1 MLDPK
6 VWWPLFPFLLL
17 VVVVC
22 LTWAVV
28 AVVRGTTTTR
38 ARWLQVCA
46 FGCYFLAAV
55 AAIASERG
63 VVSANLHR
71 PFSFLTQVCL
81 VVALVHHWN
90 RGNRTLLWL
99 NGTAW
104 AAILSDTALH
114 FLLRH

>member
-1 MLDPK
+1 MLDAK
-6 VWWPLFPFLLL
+6 VWWPLFPILLL

-22 LTWAVV
+22 LTWALVR
-28 AVVRGTTTTR
+28 VVRRSTTAR
-38 ARWLQVCA
+38 VRWLQIAA
-46 FGCYFLAAV
+46 FICYGLAAV

-63 VVSANLHR
+63 LVSSNLHR

-81 VVALVHHWN
+81 VVALVHHWKT
-90 RGNRTLLWL
+90 GNRTLLWL

-114 FLLRH
+114 FLVRH